1 MTHYGLKTH
10 EITVTTSDNEYTFQ
24 ALVTVNTTSENT
36 SEFDNMTEVDS
47 LTIHVTTPATPPEI
61 VGGELEYNGTPY
73 RVTSVRP
80 PIDPENKVMF
90 NPFKWSFNAKQVQY

>member
-24 ALVTVNTTSENT
+24 ALITANTTSENT

-73 RVTSVRP
+73 HVTSVRP

>member
-24 ALVTVNTTSENT
+24 ALVTVNTTSENM

-73 RVTSVRP
+73 HVTSVRP
-80 PIDPENKVMF
+80 PIDPENRVMF

>member
-10 EITVTTSDNEYTFQ
+10 EVVVTVDEEEYTFQ
-24 ALVTVNTTSENT
+24 ALVTANTTGENT

-80 PIDPENKVMF
+80 PIDPENRVMF

>member
-73 RVTSVRP
+73 HVTSVRP
-80 PIDPENKVMF
+80 PIDPENRVMF

>member
-10 EITVTTSDNEYTFQ
+10 EITVTTSDDEYTFQ
-24 ALVTVNTTSENT
+24 ALVTANTTSENT

-73 RVTSVRP
+73 HVTSVRP
-80 PIDPENKVMF
+80 PIDPENRVMF

>member
-24 ALVTVNTTSENT
+24 ALVTANTTSENT

-73 RVTSVRP
+73 HVTSVRP

>member
-24 ALVTVNTTSENT
+24 ALVTANTTSENT

-73 RVTSVRP
+73 HVTSVRP
-80 PIDPENKVMF
+80 PIDPENRVMF